1 MCPRLRTNSMDA
13 VQLKEVNQ
21 LVFRLDNVVSE
32 VEVCVVDLHNILEP
46 NGLIKQTKKRAD
58 RLRSEINGLKLEVKK
73 HKEKTD
79 GS

>member
-1 MCPRLRTNSMDA
+1 MDA

-46 NGLIKQTKKRAD
+46 NGLIKQTKKRTA
-58 RLRSEINGLKLEVKK
+58 RLRAEINGLKLEVKK

>member
-1 MCPRLRTNSMDA
+1 MDA